1 MKCRH
6 CEKYFSVPALP
17 EAAGRDGGAAMPS
30 PGVFQPALGSSPVP
44 ASSAT
49 QGQKEVFALAPEPA
63 VPQTLPPRQD
73 EGLAMHSASPS
84 PQQQPQVEMP
94 PPPPPSG
101 YEHTVVFTMRPRI
114 IRWIAPVALFL
125 LLILQFFPWTG
136 VYPGQIG
143 VYTQSAVQMIWGGFS
158 VSPAGEKVLGME
170 KAIAEAIQTNLL
182 MLLYLL
188 LILAALVFA
197 AMPVVLDQISYPVP
211 RALQMVWPWRV
222 VFVMAA
228 TLLSFLILLAFL
240 VSGSGFEKAVIAIVD
255 KSPEKGLSASTRDDS
270 VEQEIERGLKLS
282 RLNLSRT
289 FWLHAAV
296 FCQIVAL
303 AGAVLDLWME
313 RRRARPLPRLTAHW

>member
-1 MKCRH
+1 
-6 CEKYFSVPALP
+6 
-17 EAAGRDGGAAMPS
+17 
-30 PGVFQPALGSSPVP
+30 
-44 ASSAT
+44 
-49 QGQKEVFALAPEPA
+49 
-63 VPQTLPPRQD
+63 
-73 EGLAMHSASPS
+73 
-84 PQQQPQVEMP
+84 
-94 PPPPPSG
+94 
-101 YEHTVVFTMRPRI
+101 MRPRI
-114 IRWIAPVALFL
+114 IRWIAPVALFF
-125 LLILQFFPWTG
+125 LLILQFNPWTG
-136 VYPGQIG
+136 VYPGEIG

-158 VSPAGEKVLGME
+158 VSPAGEKVLSME
-170 KAIAEAIQTNLL
+170 KAISEAIQANSL

-211 RALQMVWPWRV
+211 RGLQLVWPWRA

-255 KSPEKGLSASTRDDS
+255 KSPEKGLSASARDDS
-270 VEQEIERGLKLS
+270 LEQEIERGVKLS

-303 AGAVLDLWME
+303 AGVVLDLWME
-313 RRRARPLPRLTAHW
+313 RRRARPLPRLEVHW